1 MATTT
6 AGRALPMTLRP
17 SKQKSAADRGPGF
30 VDYALLLGLAAIW
43 GAAFMLVKVGIA
55 SIPSWSMTALRLCIA
70 SVFMIIWA
78 VFKSEAF
85 PRSGAFW
92 RLALVTALFGNVMPF
107 MLITWGQ
114 EQIDTGIAAIC
125 LATMPLMTHLMAH
138 VALPDDRLTV
148 PKFIGVS
155 CGLAGLIILMGP
167 SKLTAVVGTDTI
179 RLLAVAAGALC
190 YAINAICT
198 RKLLRSEPRYAL
210 AAATMVLAVAIIM
223 PFALWIDRPWHAFG
237 YGGGAMPTAS
247 SWAAV
252 VVLGVLQTS
261 IAQIMLF
268 KLIARQG
275 PTFFSQVN
283 YFVPI
288 FGVFWGWMVF
298 SEQLPAQAFVALAV
312 ILSGL
317 AIVRLWGSNPS
328 PTISKLATSPAISPK
343 AEIRK
348 KRRKQ
353 RPRRGR

>member
-1 MATTT
+1 MVIMT
-6 AGRALPMTLRP
+6 AGKALPMAPGPANRNVAGNQRP
-17 SKQKSAADRGPGF
+17 GV

-43 GAAFMLVKVGIA
+43 GAAFVLVKVGIA

-70 SVFMIIWA
+70 AVFMVTWA
-78 VFKSEAF
+78 ALKSEAL
-85 PRSGAFW
+85 PRSAAFW
-92 RLALVTALFGNVMPF
+92 RLALLTALFGNVMPF

-125 LATMPLMTHLMAH
+125 LATMPLMTLLLAH
-138 VALPDDRLTV
+138 VSLPDDRLTV
-148 PKFIGVS
+148 PKFIGVC
-155 CGLAGLIILMGP
+155 CGLAGLIILIGP
-167 SKLTAVVGTDTI
+167 SKLTALVGTDTI
-179 RLLAVAAGALC
+179 RLLAVAGGALC

-210 AAATMVLAVAIIM
+210 AAATMVLAVAIIV
-223 PFALWIDRPWHAFG
+223 PFALWIDRPWHLFG
-237 YGGGAMPTAS
+237 YGDGAMPTLPS
-247 SWAAV
+247 LAAV

-283 YFVPI
+283 YFVPV

-298 SEQLPAQAFVALAV
+298 AEQLPAQAFVALAV

-317 AIVRLWGSNPS
+317 AIVRVWGSHPAAVITKK
-328 PTISKLATSPAISPK
+328 PTTPAVNPK
-343 AEIRK
+343 AEVRK

-353 RPRRGR
+353 KHRR